1 VKYRSNKFWAFFD
14 QIFDEYLRKK
24 RNNSSGYTIRYSVN
38 IHFDLFQNTPN
49 SSYRDEYRRY
59 LVFPLGEG
67 GKGASQMAT

>member
-1 VKYRSNKFWAFFD
+1 MKYRTNKFWAFFD

-24 RNNSSGYTIRYSVN
+24 MNNSSGYTIRYSVN
-38 IHFDLFQNTPN
+38 IRFDLFRNTPN